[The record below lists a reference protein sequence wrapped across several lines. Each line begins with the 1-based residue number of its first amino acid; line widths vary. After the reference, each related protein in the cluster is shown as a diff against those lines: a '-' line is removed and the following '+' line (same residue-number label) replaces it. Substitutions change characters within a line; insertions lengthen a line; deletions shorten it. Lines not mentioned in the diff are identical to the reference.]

1 MCSYVGVIKHKID
14 NVLSFNNINFLKVTY
29 YEEYKLSSDF
39 EKIIKI
45 AREYKNRYMK
55 DLIIH
60 WSTAKINFS
69 TEPTDNLIY
78 HLHQLLVL
86 RKDFEDSIIKN

>member
-1 MCSYVGVIKHKID
+1 MINGHVK
-14 NVLSFNNINFLKVTY
+14 SFTDFLN
-29 YEEYKLSSDF
+29 EG
-39 EKIIKI
+39 
-45 AREYKNRYMK
+45 YMK